1 MLAIVAGASVASSVY
16 IRMFSPTKRLFIGAL
31 VALLAA
37 CAKSSD
43 SQSQS
48 PPTTQSTTTEASS
61 DIPKNETTLPT
72 YPHLAKATMLSN
84 PNPENGCIEYM
95 SSTNDSLDDALAWY
109 RSKLSGAKE
118 TPFQGDY
125 KGVDFTV
132 NGTDHVMVF
141 VLGMTGT
148 SITLRH
154 STGGKS
160 CGRADGRAG

>member
-1 MLAIVAGASVASSVY
+1 
-16 IRMFSPTKRLFIGAL
+16 MFSPSNRLL
-31 VALLAA
+31 VAAFIVLLAA
-37 CAKSSD
+37 CAKSAD

-48 PPTTQSTTTEASS
+48 TPATQSAATAASS

-72 YPHLAKATMLSN
+72 YPHVAKATMLRK
-84 PNPENGCIEYM
+84 PNSENGCIEYM

-109 RSKLSGAKE
+109 RSKLGGAKE
-118 TPFQGDY
+118 TPFLGDY

-132 NGTDHVMVF
+132 HGTDHVLVF
-141 VLGMTGT
+141 VLGNTRT